1 LIATLL
7 YGATIGLIV
16 GLIWAAALGLRLSVG
31 LITGTAVGFVTAV
44 VVLIPG
50 QLARRGATNLQRGE
64 TAFVSNALLTALGI
78 ISGVIGFLVCV
89 VRAVL

>member
-1 LIATLL
+1 MIATLL

-16 GLIWAAALGLRLSVG
+16 GLIWAAAFGLRLSVG
-31 LITGTAVGFVTAV
+31 LTTGTAVGLVTAV
-44 VVLIPG
+44 VILILG

-64 TAFVSNALLTALGI
+64 TPFVANAILTALGI
-78 ISGVIGFLVCV
+78 ISGFIGFLVWL